1 MVSKLAISASFTA
14 IYLIT
19 TEIFPTV
26 MRNFSMGCCGTVG
39 RMGAVVS
46 PYIADL
52 VRSSCVSVALI
63 GKCLYIVSPCVA
75 DLVRSSCVSVA
86 LIGKYLC
93 IASPCVAD
101 W

>member
-1 MVSKLAISASFTA
+1 MCCLELGWATRALAMVGKLAISASFTA

-19 TEIFPTV
+19 AEIFPTV

-52 VRSSCVSVALI
+52 VRSSCVSMGLI
-63 GKCLYIVSPCVA
+63 GKCLLCLRV
-75 DLVRSSCVSVA
+75 L
-86 LIGKYLC
+86 LI
-93 IASPCVAD
+93 